1 MTTLNARTIYAE
13 HARNSDGAIENGKAG
28 AAKKLA
34 DDWAE
39 LKNRLTAH
47 INLID
52 KPYDPVA
59 WRLNSI
65 EIADEEILLALSP
78 KVDDDW
84 MGDR

>member
-1 MTTLNARTIYAE
+1 MNALDFYAQHE
-13 HARNSDGAIENGKAG
+13 REQQWSTDAKTGE

-65 EIADEEILLALSP
+65 EIADEEILMALSP
-78 KVDDDW
+78 KVEVENCNTDD
-84 MGDR
+84 